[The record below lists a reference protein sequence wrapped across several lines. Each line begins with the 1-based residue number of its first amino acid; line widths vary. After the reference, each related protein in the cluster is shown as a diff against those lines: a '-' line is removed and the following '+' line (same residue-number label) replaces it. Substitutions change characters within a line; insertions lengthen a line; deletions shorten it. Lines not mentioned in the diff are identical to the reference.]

1 MIISNEEGGDTMKVV
16 KFLEESCLLI
26 KNTRE
31 TIEHEAKGK
40 KGGFLCMLLGTLG
53 VTLCWNMLA
62 EQCVIQAVKGTITE
76 GGKFN
81 VSSSFD

>member
-1 MIISNEEGGDTMKVV
+1 MKVV

-53 VTLCWNMLA
+53 VTLC
-62 EQCVIQAVKGTITE
+62 
-76 GGKFN
+76 
-81 VSSSFD
+81 